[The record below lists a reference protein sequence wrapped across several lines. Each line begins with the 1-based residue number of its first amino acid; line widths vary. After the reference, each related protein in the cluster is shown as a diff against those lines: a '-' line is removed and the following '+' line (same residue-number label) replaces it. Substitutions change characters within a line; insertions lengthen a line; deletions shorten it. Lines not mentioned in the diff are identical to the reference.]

1 MDITETLRELDEV
14 PMQALREIILE
25 QGDKAWADQDYR
37 QKTYDVHHLTQ
48 SIVMIFT
55 DGSNWPNIEVR
66 KESGWDA
73 FCAAAVPLMEG
84 IIAQHYSPGG
94 TVIRAMAA
102 KLVVGGVIKPH
113 KDVHP
118 SFHHAHR
125 IHVPITTNSRVRFMI
140 DGKPH
145 RLEVGKAYEVN
156 NQLRHSVMN
165 KGTQDRIT
173 FIFDYMPASQVGSVA
188 HD

>member
-1 MDITETLRELDEV
+1 MDITNTVRDLGEV
-14 PMQALREIILE
+14 PMQALREAILAQDE
-25 QGDKAWADQDYR
+25 KAWADQDYR
-37 QKTYDVHHLTQ
+37 QKVYEVHRLTQ
-48 SIVMIFT
+48 SIVMMFT

-73 FCAAAVPLMEG
+73 LKESAIPLMEG
-84 IIAQHYSPGG
+84 LIAKHYSAGG

-102 KLVVGGVIKPH
+102 KLVVGGIIKPH
-113 KDVHP
+113 TDTHA
-118 SFHHAHR
+118 SFHHTHR

-145 RLEVGKAYEVN
+145 QLQVGKAYEVN

-165 KGTQDRIT
+165 KGSEDRIT
-173 FIFDYMPASQVGSVA
+173 FIFDYMPASQVGAVA
-188 HD
+188 HE